1 MPSRLQ
7 RVGTIYLPVTN
18 PKRSAE
24 WFCTNLGAEL
34 DYMDEGNNH
43 AIISLVHQSFI
54 LIQSEPGIHAN
65 FQTIND
71 GLIFP
76 FTFEVNGES
85 ELVQLH
91 KELKDKG
98 VLVGEIEDRGHPGR
112 NFIIIDPD
120 GNRYDVWSELS
131 TEFKEKYNIN

>member
-43 AIISLVHQSFI
+43 AIISLAHMR
-54 LIQSEPGIHAN
+54 
-65 FQTIND
+65 
-71 GLIFP
+71 IFR
-76 FTFEVNGES
+76 
-85 ELVQLH
+85 L
-91 KELKDKG
+91 
-98 VLVGEIEDRGHPGR
+98 
-112 NFIIIDPD
+112 
-120 GNRYDVWSELS
+120 
-131 TEFKEKYNIN
+131 

>member
-1 MPSRLQ
+1 MPLRLQ

-24 WFCTNLGAEL
+24 WFCANLGAEL

-43 AIISLVHQSFI
+43 AIISLARQSFI
-54 LIQSEPGIHAN
+54 LIQSEPSIVAN
-65 FQTIND
+65 LQTIND
-71 GLIFP
+71 GLMFP

-91 KELKDKG
+91 KELKDRKCVLEKLKIG
-98 VLVGEIEDRGHPGR
+98 VTRAEI
-112 NFIIIDPD
+112 
-120 GNRYDVWSELS
+120 S
-131 TEFKEKYNIN
+131 